1 MNLIDRMQLEAS
13 YRINQRIEDVS
24 EALIARVS
32 LWEFEGFINEVD
44 ETEIVSSALK
54 RRGYL
59 KYGNLYTKG
68 FSVFEIKTMPDKK
81 TKIDEV
87 RAWIDIPGK
96 ETKSQIIKKSFVTG
110 VIIMA
115 NYYERI

>member
-1 MNLIDRMQLEAS
+1 MNLIGKMQLEAS
-13 YRINQRIEDVS
+13 YRINQRIEDIA
-24 EALIARVS
+24 EAAIARIS
-32 LWEFEGFINEVD
+32 LWEFKGFVNEVD
-44 ETEIVSSALK
+44 ETELVSSALK

-68 FSVFEIKTMPDKK
+68 FNVFEVKAKPEKK

-87 RAWIDIPGK
+87 RAWVDIPGK
-96 ETKSQIIKKSFVTG
+96 ETKSQIIKESFVTG